1 MSQRVLLFVL
11 VVLIIASGIL
21 GVMSIKFRSV
31 PASSLYYYRISDR
44 LEPWGISGNLPDVFT
59 EAIGKQYLIMGK
71 FAQTELL
78 MFETLNY
85 VDQLMKKVP
94 YPLSIKYVYGVC
106 GSDLM
111 ANKGYLADTLYKKYG
126 SDAHDM
132 IPATYLLDSESAI
145 QQIKNEF
152 DPSNV
157 YILKK
162 NIQRQEGYLLTRNLH
177 EILQNRNEYVV
188 CQKMLQNP
196 YLVNGRKINLRIY
209 LVVMAKHGNVSF
221 YYFDNGFLYYTPLM
235 FKPTSMNPGEVITT
249 GYIDRQ
255 VYKENP
261 MTLRDLEQFLG
272 ETKYDKLMISVHMLL
287 KKVKMAYQERLRAE
301 NAGLPGVKFLVYGC
315 DVAPDS
321 DLQVQLME
329 INKGPDL
336 NYKDDRDKA
345 VKLTMVRQVMN
356 LVGITQGDYKSLLRV

>member
-1 MSQRVLLFVL
+1 
-11 VVLIIASGIL
+11 
-21 GVMSIKFRSV
+21 
-31 PASSLYYYRISDR
+31 
-44 LEPWGISGNLPDVFT
+44 
-59 EAIGKQYLIMGK
+59 
-71 FAQTELL
+71 
-78 MFETLNY
+78 
-85 VDQLMKKVP
+85 
-94 YPLSIKYVYGVC
+94 
-106 GSDLM
+106 
-111 ANKGYLADTLYKKYG
+111 
-126 SDAHDM
+126 M
-132 IPATYLLDSESAI
+132 IPTTYLLDSESSL
-145 QQIKNEF
+145 QQIRKEF

-162 NIQRQEGYLLTRNLH
+162 NIQRQEGYLLTRNLQ
-177 EILQNRNEYVV
+177 EILQNRKEYVV

-209 LVVMAKHGNVSF
+209 LLIMIKHGNVSF

-272 ETKYDKLMISVHMLL
+272 EIKYDKLMISVHMLL

-321 DLQVQLME
+321 DLHVQLME

>member
-1 MSQRVLLFVL
+1 MSRRVLLFVL
-11 VVLIIASGIL
+11 VVLIIASCIL
-21 GVMSIKFRSV
+21 GVMSIQFKSV

-59 EAIGKQYLIMGK
+59 EAIGKQYLIMGN

-132 IPATYLLDSESAI
+132 IPTTYLLDSDSAI

-209 LVVMAKHGNVSF
+209 LLVMIKHGNVSF

-235 FKPTSMNPGEVITT
+235 FKPASMNPGEVITT

-287 KKVKMAYQERLRAE
+287 KKVKMAYQEKLRAE

-321 DLQVQLME
+321 DLHVQLME